1 VRASNADAAGKSFG
15 ANQWGKV
22 HADKFKHAMTF
33 AGMDKTPTMAAGIA
47 LIIEGLATYADGYHA
62 EYGDDGEGFAE
73 RYAEHQKRV
82 QDGDADPE
90 DAVPSNGHVLAND
103 GILGEAWADMLK
115 GCRTLLNGDLGGL
128 DGGTLDSILCK
139 MAEANGYE
147 VNDL

>member
-1 VRASNADAAGKSFG
+1 VSQQHTHQAALSIVRASNAAAAGKSFG
-15 ANQWGKV
+15 ANQWGAV
-22 HADKFKHAMTF
+22 HAERFKLAMTF
-33 AGMDKTPTMAAGIA
+33 AGMDGRKPTMAAGIA

-62 EYGDDGEGFAE
+62 EYGPEGEDQSDG
-73 RYAEHQKRV
+73 HI
-82 QDGDADPE
+82 
-90 DAVPSNGHVLAND
+90 LAND
-103 GILGEAWADMLK
+103 GVLGDAWAEVLK